1 MLVLH
6 TPVEITMRTFLL
18 LLTACLL
25 TACASTP
32 LPRQDPKMAWVALE
46 TQTGKL
52 VMAERLDNKRMTDG
66 RYFQVTPGSHE
77 LMVRFD
83 FEVFVGG
90 MGMFS
95 DPQERL
101 CYVTVDYD
109 NFQAGQRYRLQA
121 RSLGFNAYARLYD
134 ATGKVV
140 AEERLVNCLP

>member
-1 MLVLH
+1 
-6 TPVEITMRTFLL
+6 MRTLL
-18 LLTACLL
+18 WLLAACLL
-25 TACASTP
+25 SACTSTP
-32 LPRQDPKMAWVALE
+32 IPPADPAMAWVELE

-52 VMAERLDNKRMTDG
+52 VMAERLDNKRQADG

-101 CYVTVDYD
+101 CYITLNFPD
-109 NFQAGQRYRLQA
+109 FQAGQRYRLQT
-121 RSLGFNAYARLYD
+121 RSLGFNAYARLYN
-134 ATGKVV
+134 ASGKVM

>member
-1 MLVLH
+1 
-6 TPVEITMRTFLL
+6 MRTLL
-18 LLTACLL
+18 WLLAACLL
-25 TACASTP
+25 SACTSTP
-32 LPRQDPKMAWVALE
+32 IPPADPAMAWVDLE

-52 VMAERLDNKRMTDG
+52 VMAERLDNKRQADG

-109 NFQAGQRYRLQA
+109 NFQPGQRYRLQA
-121 RSLGFNAYARLYD
+121 RSMGFNAYARLYD

>member
-1 MLVLH
+1 
-6 TPVEITMRTFLL
+6 MRTFIGLAL
-18 LLTACLL
+18 ACLL
-25 TACASTP
+25 LSACASTP
-32 LPRQDPKMAWVALE
+32 LPVHNPAMAWVDLE

-52 VMAERLDNKRMTDG
+52 VMAERLDNQRTADG

-101 CYVTVDYD
+101 CYITLNYPG
-109 NFQAGQRYRLQA
+109 FEAGQRYRLQA
-121 RSLGFNAYARLYD
+121 RSLGFNAYARLYN
-134 ATGKVV
+134 ATGKVL
-140 AEERLVNCLP
+140 AEERLVNCIP

>member
-1 MLVLH
+1 
-6 TPVEITMRTFLL
+6 MRTFLL
-18 LLTACLL
+18 VLTVCLL
-25 TACASTP
+25 SACASTP
-32 LPRQDPKMAWVALE
+32 IPPANPSMAWVDLE

-52 VMAERLDNKRMTDG
+52 VMAERLDNKRQADG

-109 NFQAGQRYRLQA
+109 NIQPGQRSRLQA

>member
-1 MLVLH
+1 
-6 TPVEITMRTFLL
+6 MRTFLL
-18 LLTACLL
+18 LPMACLL
-25 TACASTP
+25 SACASTP
-32 LPRQDPKMAWVALE
+32 LPAVDPAKAWIDLE

-52 VMAERLDNKRMTDG
+52 VMAERLDNQRLNDG

-101 CYVTVDYD
+101 CYITLNYD
-109 NFQAGQRYRLQA
+109 NFQPGQRYRLQA

>member
-1 MLVLH
+1 
-6 TPVEITMRTFLL
+6 MRTYLL
-18 LLTACLL
+18 LPIACLL
-25 TACASTP
+25 CACASTP
-32 LPRQDPKMAWVALE
+32 LPVADPAKAWVDLE

-52 VMAERLDNKRMTDG
+52 VMAERLDNQRLNDG

-101 CYVTVDYD
+101 CYITLNYD
-109 NFQAGQRYRLQA
+109 NFQPGQRYRLQA
-121 RSLGFNAYARLYD
+121 RSLGFNAYARLYN
-134 ATGKVV
+134 AEGKVLT
-140 AEERLVNCLP
+140 EERLVNCLP

>member
-1 MLVLH
+1 
-6 TPVEITMRTFLL
+6 MRTLL
-18 LLTACLL
+18 WLLAACLL
-25 TACASTP
+25 SACTSTP
-32 LPRQDPKMAWVALE
+32 IPPADPAMAWVDLE

-52 VMAERLDNKRMTDG
+52 VMAERLDNKRQADG
-66 RYFQVTPGSHE
+66 RYFQVTPGSHA
-77 LMVRFD
+77 LMVRFE

-109 NFQAGQRYRLQA
+109 NFQPGQRYRLQA

>member
-1 MLVLH
+1 
-6 TPVEITMRTFLL
+6 MRTLL
-18 LLTACLL
+18 WLLAACLL
-25 TACASTP
+25 SACTSTP
-32 LPRQDPKMAWVALE
+32 IPPADPAMAWVDLE

-52 VMAERLDNKRMTDG
+52 VMAERLDNQRLTDG

-101 CYVTVDYD
+101 CYITLNYPG
-109 NFQAGQRYRLQA
+109 FEAGPVSYTHL
-121 RSLGFNAYARLYD
+121 
-134 ATGKVV
+134 T
-140 AEERLVNCLP
+140 LPTKA

>member
-1 MLVLH
+1 
-6 TPVEITMRTFLL
+6 MRTLL
-18 LLTACLL
+18 SLLTACMLS
-25 TACASTP
+25 ACASTP
-32 LPRQDPKMAWVALE
+32 IPQADPAMAWVDLE

-52 VMAERLDNKRMTDG
+52 VMAERLDNQRLTDG
-66 RYFQVTPGSHE
+66 RYFQVTPGNHE

-101 CYVTVDYD
+101 CYITLNFPD
-109 NFQAGQRYRLQA
+109 FQAGQRYRLQT
-121 RSLGFNAYARLYD
+121 RSLGFNAYARLYN
-134 ATGKVV
+134 ASGKVV

>member
-1 MLVLH
+1 
-6 TPVEITMRTFLL
+6 MRTLL
-18 LLTACLL
+18 WLLAACLL
-25 TACASTP
+25 SACTSTP
-32 LPRQDPKMAWVALE
+32 IPPADPTMAWVELE

-52 VMAERLDNKRMTDG
+52 VMAERLDNKRQADG

-109 NFQAGQRYRLQA
+109 NFQPGQRYRLQA